1 MMKQSLFFAGRFNFN
16 QIIKEEII
24 RITTVDPMNR
34 NELFELI
41 WSSSLSV
48 RLYFLKAQSTFSIK
62 DFSEDEYFSLLKLTL
77 TKIVMVD
84 SCSG

>member
-1 MMKQSLFFAGRFNFN
+1 M
-16 QIIKEEII
+16 IK
-24 RITTVDPMNR
+24 ITTVDPMNR

-41 WSSSLSV
+41 WSSSLSIK
-48 RLYFLKAQSTFSIK
+48 LYFLKAQSTFSIK

-77 TKIVMVD
+77 TKIMMID